1 MSDWPDQLP
10 GLNIKLALSQ
20 LGGKKTLYLRLLG
33 MFKDGHSGDV
43 DRLLEVAATQDWTAV
58 HEVNHAL
65 KGVTGNLAASELYE
79 LCVAVD
85 KKMKADNHDIQ
96 AELDAMP
103 AAMAT
108 LLEGIEVASQLSPD

>member
-1 MSDWPDQLP
+1 VSDWPDQLP

-20 LGGKKTLYLRLLG
+20 LGGKKSLYLKLLTMFQGSHAQDVERLI
-33 MFKDGHSGDV
+33 S
-43 DRLLEVAATQDWTAV
+43 VANAQDWTAV

-65 KGVTGNLAASELYE
+65 KGVTGNLAASELYD

-85 KKMKADNHDIQ
+85 QKMKSDDHDIQ

-103 AAMAT
+103 TAMTT
-108 LLEGIEVASQLSPD
+108 LLSGIEQALTLSPD